1 VADVRENPF
10 DGVYAAIFVLSAWG
24 AANSVY
30 WLDPVSLTFISA
42 PFVGWTL
49 WRGGFKGRSVRS

>member
-1 VADVRENPF
+1 VAGVRESQF
-10 DGVYAAIFVLSAWG
+10 DGVYAAAFVLSAWG

-30 WLDPVSLTFISA
+30 WLDLVSLTFISV

-49 WRGGFKGRSVRS
+49 WRGGFKGRVA

>member
-1 VADVRENPF
+1 MRESQF
-10 DGVYAAIFVLSAWG
+10 DGVYAAAFVLSAWG

-30 WLDPVSLTFISA
+30 WLDLVSLTFISV

-49 WRGGFKGRSVRS
+49 WRGGFKGRVA